1 MHAHCAQQIH
11 MFTFATKFA
20 HTHTH
25 THTYVAAIDSPDPW
39 ASYAPSVPDPRVLYV
54 LHTGTISSPMPKVSE
69 EEGRR

>member
-1 MHAHCAQQIH
+1 MHVHCTQQIH
-11 MFTFATKFA
+11 MFTFVAKFA
-20 HTHTH
+20 H

-69 EEGRR
+69 EEERR